1 MDEGWSDTE
10 IRALRER
17 IAMERRRAE
26 LKALGR
32 RKQPRPLV
40 PRRELPKEVRRPA
53 GTMPRRRRLAS

>member
-26 LKALGR
+26 RKARAR

-40 PRRELPKEVRRPA
+40 PRRALPKEVRRPA
-53 GTMPRRRRLAS
+53 GAMPRRRRLAS

>member
-1 MDEGWSDTE
+1 MDEGWSDAE

-26 LKALGR
+26 RKTVAR

-40 PRRELPKEVRRPA
+40 PRREVRRPA
-53 GTMPRRRRLAS
+53 GTISRRRRLAS

>member
-1 MDEGWSDTE
+1 MDEGWSDAE
-10 IRALRER
+10 IRVLRER

-26 LKALGR
+26 RKAVAR

-40 PRRELPKEVRRPA
+40 PRRALPKEVRRPA

>member
-26 LKALGR
+26 RKARAR

-40 PRRELPKEVRRPA
+40 PRRALPKEVRRPA
-53 GTMPRRRRLAS
+53 GTISKRRHLAS